1 MSNFLHE
8 DLKKSLI
15 VELEISIK
23 NNTWATEPCLSRSY
37 ADTHTSADQMA
48 YVYALITGKEA
59 TSMCENPPH
68 SLDREARKH
77 AHKTNK
83 QTNLAK
89 T

>member
-1 MSNFLHE
+1 MNNFLHE

-15 VELEISIK
+15 VELKISVK
-23 NNTWATEPCLSRSY
+23 TNTWAPELCLSWSY
-37 ADTHTSADQMA
+37 ADTHASADQTP
-48 YVYALITGKEA
+48 YVYALTTGKDA
-59 TSMCENPPH
+59 TSMGENPPH
-68 SLDREARKH
+68 SLAREARKH